1 MEGRAVVNGEK
12 ILIVG
17 ATGQVALPLASTL
30 AKDNEVWGIARFSDP
45 AARSALEGAGVR
57 CEVVDLVD
65 PDLSA
70 LPHDFTY
77 GLNFAI
83 AKSGRW
89 TEDLDASAGAVG
101 FLMEH
106 CRGVKAFLHCSSTAV
121 YEPALATVFTEDH
134 PLGDNHRIWA
144 PSMPFMQTYSIGKI
158 AAEAVARFGARRW
171 NVPTTIARL
180 SVPYGDNGGW
190 PAAHLEM
197 MAAGMDIPLH
207 PERPNRFNPIHED
220 DVVKTLPGLLAAA
233 SVPATTVNWGGTP
246 SSIEE
251 WCAEIGALTGLEPS
265 FVETDQTISS
275 VCVDV
280 SRLVDLAGAPGTDL
294 ADGLRR
300 MVTARRPDLVRP
312 GR

>member
-1 MEGRAVVNGEK
+1 MLGEK
-12 ILIVG
+12 VLIVG
-17 ATGQVALPLASTL
+17 VTGQVALPLATSL
-30 AKDNEVWGIARFSDP
+30 ARDNEVWGIARFSDP
-45 AARSALEGAGVR
+45 AARASLEAGGVR

-70 LPHDFTY
+70 LPQDFSY
-77 GLNFAI
+77 ALNFVI
-83 AKSGRW
+83 AKSGGW
-89 TEDLDASAGAVG
+89 TEDLDASAGSVG

-106 CRGVKAFLHCSSTAV
+106 CRTAKAFLHCSSTAV

-144 PSMPFMQTYSIGKI
+144 SSMPFMQTYSIGKI

-220 DVVKTLPGLLAAA
+220 DVLKTVPGLLDAA

-251 WCAEIGALTGLEPS
+251 WCAEIAAITGLEPS
-265 FVETDQTISS
+265 YVETDQTISS
-275 VCVDV
+275 VCVDI
-280 SRLVDLAGAPGTDL
+280 SRMVDLAGVPGTGL
-294 ADGLRR
+294 ADGIGR
-300 MVTARRPDLVRP
+300 MVAARRPDLVRS

>member
-1 MEGRAVVNGEK
+1 MNGEK

-30 AKDNEVWGIARFSDP
+30 AKDNEVWGIARFSDR
-45 AARSALEGAGVR
+45 AARAALERAGVR

-70 LPHDFTY
+70 LPTDFTY

>member
-1 MEGRAVVNGEK
+1 MNGEK
-12 ILIVG
+12 ILLVG
-17 ATGQVALPLASTL
+17 ATGQVALPLAATL
-30 AKDNEVWGIARFSDP
+30 AKDNEVWAIARFSDP
-45 AARSALEGAGVR
+45 AARDALEEAGVR
-57 CEVVDLVD
+57 CEFVDLVA

-70 LPHDFTY
+70 LPTDFTY
-77 GLNFAI
+77 GMNFAV
-83 AKSGRW
+83 AKSGKW
-89 TEDLDASAGAVG
+89 TPDLDASAGSLG

-106 CRGVKAFLHCSSTAV
+106 CRTAKAFLHCSSTAV
-121 YEPALATVFTEDH
+121 YQPAPATVFTEDH

-144 PSMPFMQTYSIGKI
+144 SSMPFMETYSIGKI

-171 NVPTTIARL
+171 NLPTTIARL

-190 PAAHLEM
+190 PAAHLAM

-220 DVVKTLPGLLAAA
+220 DVARTLPGLLGAAN
-233 SVPATTVNWGGTP
+233 VPATTVNWGGAP

-251 WCAEIGALTGLEPS
+251 WCAEIAALTGLEPS

-275 VCVDV
+275 VCVDT
-280 SRLVDLAGAPGTDL
+280 SRLVGLAGPPGTEL
-294 ADGLRR
+294 TDGIRR
-300 MVTARRPDLVRP
+300 MVAAHRPDLVGP

>member
-17 ATGQVALPLASTL
+17 ATGQVALPLAITL
-30 AKDNEVWGIARFSDP
+30 AKDNEVWGIARFSNP
-45 AARSALEGAGVR
+45 AARAALEAAGVR

-70 LPHDFTY
+70 LPSDFTY
-77 GLNFAI
+77 GLNFSI

-121 YEPALATVFTEDH
+121 YEPALATVFTEDS

-275 VCVDV
+275 VCVDT

-300 MVTARRPDLVRP
+300 MVTARRPDLVGP

>member
-1 MEGRAVVNGEK
+1 MNGEK
-12 ILIVG
+12 ILVVG
-17 ATGQVALPLASTL
+17 ATGQVALPLAKSL
-30 AKDNEVWGIARFSDP
+30 AKENEVWAVARFSDP
-45 AARSALEGAGVR
+45 AARASLEAGGVR
-57 CEVVDLVD
+57 CEVVDLVA

-70 LPHDFTY
+70 LPQDFTY
-77 GLNFAI
+77 ALNLAV
-83 AKSGRW
+83 AKSGKW
-89 TEDLDASAGAVG
+89 TEDLDASAGSVG

-106 CRGVKAFLHCSSTAV
+106 CRSAKAFLHCSSTAV
-121 YEPALATVFTEDH
+121 YEPALATVFGEDH

-144 PSMPFMQTYSIGKI
+144 SSMPFMQTYSIGKI

-197 MAAGMDIPLH
+197 MAAGMDIPLY

-220 DVVKTLPGLLAAA
+220 DVLKSLPGLLAAA
-233 SVPATTVNWGGTP
+233 SVPATTVNWGGTQ

-251 WCAEIGALTGLEPS
+251 WCALIGAVTGLEPS

-275 VCVDV
+275 VCVDTT
-280 SRLVDLAGAPGTDL
+280 RLVELAGPPGTDL
-294 ADGLRR
+294 ADGIRR
-300 MVTARRPDLVRP
+300 MVAARRPDLVRSD
-312 GR
+312 G

>member
-1 MEGRAVVNGEK
+1 MFGEK

-17 ATGQVALPLASTL
+17 VTGQVALPLAKSL
-30 AKDNEVWGIARFSDP
+30 AQDNEVWGIARFTNP
-45 AARSALEGAGVR
+45 KARASLEDSGVH
-57 CEVVDLVD
+57 CEVVDLVA

-70 LPHDFTY
+70 LPQDFSY
-77 GLNFAI
+77 ALNLSI

-89 TEDLDASAGAVG
+89 TEDLDATAGSVG

-106 CRGVKAFLHCSSTAV
+106 CRMAKAFLHCSSTAV

-144 PSMPFMQTYSIGKI
+144 STMPFMQTYSISKI

-171 NVPTTIARL
+171 KVPTTIARL

-220 DVVKTLPGLLAAA
+220 DVLKTLPGLLAAA
-233 SVPATTVNWGGTP
+233 DVPATTVNWGGTP

-251 WCAEIGALTGLEPS
+251 WCTAIGALTGLEPS

-275 VCVDV
+275 VCVDI
-280 SRLVDLAGAPGTDL
+280 SKLVDLAGPPGTDL
-294 ADGLRR
+294 ADGIQR
-300 MVTARRPDLVRP
+300 MVAARRPDLVR
-312 GR
+312 GD